1 MKLIIHIC
9 LSCPPPH
16 SDLSHNQ
23 LSSIGRRIFKG
34 ATSIKSLQFDNN
46 EITCVDEQA
55 LKGMGDLEI
64 L

>member
-1 MKLIIHIC
+1 MSSFFSISHLTR
-9 LSCPPPH
+9 

-23 LSSIGRRIFKG
+23 LSSIGRRISKG
-34 ATSIKSLQFDNN
+34 ASSIKSLQLDNN

-55 LKGMGDLEI
+55 LKGLSNLET